1 MSLQQT
7 YLDLVNIRF
16 TKRDLQEYLKMC
28 SSFDNKGNIHPRVIL
43 TPNGRPIPADD
54 YQKVIG
60 ARELV
65 KPLDFSKTMSEAKTL
80 RLHKQSY
87 KAGMRALYGN
97 NWKNK
102 SRKLGY
108 NNVPSNKE
116 DYNEVA
122 QEVANLKLS

>member
-28 SSFDNKGNIHPRVIL
+28 SSLDNKGNIHPRVIL

-65 KPLDFSKTMSEAKTL
+65 KPVDFSKTPAEAKTL

-97 NWKNK
+97 NWKRI
-102 SRKLGY
+102 SGKLGY
-108 NNVPSNKE
+108 NNVPSSKE
-116 DYNEVA
+116 DYNKVA

>member
-1 MSLQQT
+1 MPQQS
-7 YLDLVNIRF
+7 YIDLTKVRF
-16 TKRDLQEYLKMC
+16 TRRDLQEYMKMC
-28 SSFDNKGNIHPRVIL
+28 SSIDHKGNIHPRVIL
-43 TPNGRPIPADD
+43 TPNGRPIPSSE
-54 YQKVIG
+54 YQKAIG
-60 ARELV
+60 AWKLV
-65 KPLDFSKTMSEAKTL
+65 EPIDFSKSFSEAKTL
-80 RLHKQSY
+80 QLHKQSY

-97 NWKNK
+97 NWKRI